1 MASSL
6 VDAATP
12 RLLVL
17 DRQSSGARFRPAL
30 ALQAALLL
38 LLTGNLVRVP
48 LWAAAGR
55 AVPLLVSDVAA
66 ACLVGIGF
74 VAAVHRR
81 SLRFDNVAL
90 IGLAFATLGAA
101 SAVVSVSQFGLTF
114 LELGMALAQL
124 ARWLLYF
131 AVYVVAINN
140 IHERDIRPVWR
151 ALERCVLAFALF
163 GIVQAA
169 LIPGFAQIVYPESRP
184 NVDWDIQG
192 HRLVST
198 LLDPNY
204 AGALILVAL
213 LVDVALLASGKK
225 VPIWKPLVL
234 FAAIIATASRGSLLA
249 LLVGLGVIV
258 LTRGRSKRLLWTMS
272 VLLAGTVLALPKLLQ
287 FGAAFNK
294 LRLDDP
300 SALARF
306 VSWAHAWTVFRDHPL
321 IGIGFNTWSVVQ
333 GRYGWQQAAGSVFGI
348 DGGLIFIGVLT
359 GIVGVVLYCSMMGA
373 AMLRARSVWR
383 NPAQTAE
390 HRGLAVG
397 LAAVTVALV
406 VHSLFT
412 NSLLLP
418 FVMEPLWVL
427 WALGFVMARSAT
439 RNVGSI

>member
-6 VDAATP
+6 FDAASP
-12 RLLVL
+12 QLVVL
-17 DRQSSGARFRPAL
+17 DRRSSGARFRPVI
-30 ALQAALLL
+30 ALQAAMLL

-55 AVPLLVSDVAA
+55 AVPLLVSDIAA
-66 ACLVGIGF
+66 VGLLGIGL

-81 SLRFDNVAL
+81 SLRLDTVAL
-90 IGLAFATLGAA
+90 IGLAFATLGVV
-101 SAVVSVSQFGLTF
+101 SALASVSQFGLTF
-114 LELGMALAQL
+114 RELGMALAQL

-131 AVYVVAINN
+131 GVYVVAINN
-140 IHERDIRPVWR
+140 IHERDVHAVWQ

-163 GIVQAA
+163 GIAQAA
-169 LIPGFAQIVYPESRP
+169 FLPGFAQLVYPESRP
-184 NVDWDIQG
+184 NVDWDMQG

-204 AGALILVAL
+204 AGALILIAL
-213 LVDVALLASGKK
+213 LVEVALLASGKK
-225 VPIWKPLVL
+225 VAIWKPILL
-234 FAAIIATASRGSLLA
+234 FAAIIITASRGSLLA
-249 LLVGLGVIV
+249 LIVGLGVIV
-258 LTRGRSKRLLWTMS
+258 LTRGRSKKLLWIMG
-272 VLLAGTVLALPKLLQ
+272 VLVVGTALALPKLLQ

-300 SALARF
+300 SALARL

-333 GRYGWQQAAGSVFGI
+333 GRYGWQQAAGAVFGI
-348 DGGLIFIGVLT
+348 DGGLIFIAVLT
-359 GIVGVVLYCSMMGA
+359 GIAGVTLYCVMIGA
-373 AMLRARSVWR
+373 AVLRARSVWR
-383 NPAQTAE
+383 NPLQSAE

-397 LAAVTVALV
+397 AAAVSVALV

-439 RNVGSI
+439 RNTGSA